1 MVRPL
6 STRSFG
12 LHRRPVSA
20 GDDGCR
26 NAPHWTPPSRR
37 GKQDRSHRPT
47 KSAFVRLHLF
57 TVGLALC
64 CGCALAPRSQVD
76 ECRQLSRTLRTE
88 NARLKDRVL
97 VLQSQNRDYAD
108 RAQDDANRL
117 ASQDEAIERFE
128 SSVRAYQDERDRLET
143 AYHQLASS
151 LGESRAKADERLSQA
166 SPARSTNKKIRP
178 QSTASRDA
186 ADHGDRDQEGAR
198 K

>member
-6 STRSFG
+6 SI
-12 LHRRPVSA
+12 L
-20 GDDGCR
+20 
-26 NAPHWTPPSRR
+26 
-37 GKQDRSHRPT
+37 
-47 KSAFVRLHLF
+47 RLHLF
-57 TVGLALC
+57 TVALGLC
-64 CGCALAPRSQVD
+64 CGCALAPRSQVE
-76 ECRQLSRTLRTE
+76 ECRQLSRTLRSE
-88 NARLKDRVL
+88 NARLKDRIL
-97 VLQSQNRDYAD
+97 GLESQNRDLAD

-166 SPARSTNKKIRP
+166 SPARSTNKKTRS
-178 QSTASRDA
+178 QSTASGDA
-186 ADHGDRDQEGAR
+186 PDHGDRDQQGAR

>member
-6 STRSFG
+6 STRFFG
-12 LHRRPVSA
+12 
-20 GDDGCR
+20 
-26 NAPHWTPPSRR
+26 
-37 GKQDRSHRPT
+37 
-47 KSAFVRLHLF
+47 F
-57 TVGLALC
+57 TLALVLC
-64 CGCALAPRSQVD
+64 CGCALAPRSQVE

-88 NARLKDRVL
+88 NARLKDQVL
-97 VLQSQNRDYAD
+97 VLQSLNRDFAD

-128 SSVRAYQDERDRLET
+128 SSVRAYQDERDRLEA

-166 SPARSTNKKIRP
+166 SPARRANKKSRS

-186 ADHGDRDQEGAR
+186 PDRGDRDQEGAR